1 MLSDQRHRSL
11 QRASAVAT
19 PEAAPPP
26 SKTGPPASQASAR
39 DNPAAASPGSQV
51 ADAQQNPWPGLA
63 KLSCSRVLRGNTE
76 NLMTALT
83 FSHMLWH
90 SSAYPK
96 RPT

>member
-19 PEAAPPP
+19 PEAALPP

-51 ADAQQNPWPGLA
+51 ADAQQNPWPGVA
-63 KLSCSRVLRGNTE
+63 KLSCQPGAAGIDS
-76 NLMTALT
+76 
-83 FSHMLWH
+83 SHMLRH
-90 SSAYPK
+90 ALAQLC
-96 RPT
+96 